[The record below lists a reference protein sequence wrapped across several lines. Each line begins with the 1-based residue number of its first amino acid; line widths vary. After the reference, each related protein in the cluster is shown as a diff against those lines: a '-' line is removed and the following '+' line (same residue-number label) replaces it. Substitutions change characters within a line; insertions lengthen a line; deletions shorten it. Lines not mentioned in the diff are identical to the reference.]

1 MVIDILTATA
11 VTVLIVMFAIMMKKQ
26 NKAEKHIIKLAM
38 KVAELESAIRDV
50 DESTGLEINRLGR
63 ELRDFRESYGDA
75 AVEEIRERARQEKAW
90 ADGISNIMA
99 YGAQYQGKGE

>member
-1 MVIDILTATA
+1 MIIGILTVTA
-11 VTVLIVMFAIMMKKQ
+11 VTVLIVLFVVMLNKQ

-38 KVAELESAIRDV
+38 KAAELEETIRRV
-50 DESTGLEINRLGR
+50 DESTGVELNRLGR
-63 ELRDFRESYGDA
+63 ELRDYQTLYGEA